1 MRALVW
7 TPLLQDAS
15 QQRRSFLLNLA
26 SFYTSDALQFVVYL
40 FLTPY
45 LLHYLGKEQYGLL
58 AVADSVLGYLGL
70 LNIGLTPVLT
80 RFVAA
85 SEAAGDRRRT
95 VALLSTTL
103 ALFIGL
109 GTVGMLIAW
118 GVAANIGP
126 LFHLQ
131 AALVPACALFLGV
144 KGLEFAV
151 ATPLQ
156 IFAAG
161 NYGIQNITTMNGI
174 RGLTGLIDAAG
185 GFAIVR
191 FDLGMKALAVLALF
205 NAIVAGLLNR
215 QSLRNALPGLKLAL
229 REASRPVARELLGY
243 SAFFALDSVI
253 VLIVFKT
260 DEIVIAGAIGT
271 AAVATYAI
279 VGQASRAVMNGA
291 SRISSTLYPSYAAL
305 AQKADFAELRRIFR
319 RAMDGTL
326 YISAG
331 FAVLFMAFVGQ
342 LVEFWLS
349 LPPGDVPR
357 GIVWGLG
364 GIILTA
370 APVSV
375 ASKYIAGVG
384 LIRSVAAISI
394 LEGASNLAL
403 SLLLVGRIGL
413 TGVALGTL
421 VSQLLTTTWYNPGVA
436 LKHQGVSRAEF
447 WAGRLVRVGTV
458 TAPAALLAMGLLH
471 TWPRPALWQL
481 GVELAGCALLHA
493 TCAGLAWRYWPDGAK
508 AEAAS

>member
-1 MRALVW
+1 MPV
-7 TPLLQDAS
+7 PDAT

-58 AVADSVLGYLGL
+58 AVADAVLGYLGL

-80 RFVAA
+80 RFVAG
-85 SEAAGDRRRT
+85 SEAAGDRDRT
-95 VALLSTTL
+95 ISLLSTTL

-109 GTVGMLIAW
+109 GTAGMLIAW
-118 GVAANIGP
+118 GVAWKIDA
-126 LFHLQ
+126 LFQLQ
-131 AALVPACALFLGV
+131 PALVPACALFLAFKGV
-144 KGLEFAV
+144 EFAV

-156 IFAAG
+156 IYAAG
-161 NYGIQNITTMNGI
+161 NYGIQNIAMMNGI
-174 RGLTGLIDAAG
+174 RGLTGLLDAIG

-191 FDLGMKALAVLALF
+191 LDLGLKSLAILALF

-215 QSLRNALPGLKLAL
+215 QSLRRALGHFRLSLAH
-229 REASRPVARELLGY
+229 ATRPIAKELLGY

-260 DEIVIAGAIGT
+260 DEIVIASAIGT
-271 AAVATYAI
+271 GAVATYAI
-279 VGQASRAVMNGA
+279 IGQASRAVMNGA

-305 AQKADFAELRRIFR
+305 AQKQDFAELQRIFR

-326 YISAG
+326 YVSAG

-342 LVEFWLS
+342 LVEIWLS

-384 LIRSVAAISI
+384 LIRSVAVISI

-421 VSQLLTTTWYNPGVA
+421 VSQALTTTWYNPGVA
-436 LKHQGVSRAEF
+436 LRHQGVSRARF
-447 WAGRLVRVGTV
+447 WAGRLVRVTCV
-458 TAPAALLAMGLLH
+458 TLPSALLAATLLRL
-471 TWPRPALWQL
+471 WPAPSLGQL
-481 GVELAGCALLHA
+481 AAQLVA
-493 TCAGLAWRYWPDGAK
+493 CAGVHVACAALAWRFWPDSAVV
-508 AEAAS
+508 EAQS

>member
-1 MRALVW
+1 M
-7 TPLLQDAS
+7 PDAS

-26 SFYTSDALQFVVYL
+26 SFYTSDALQFIVYL

-70 LNIGLTPVLT
+70 LNMGLTPVLT

-85 SEAAGDRRRT
+85 SEAAEDRQRT

-103 ALFIGL
+103 ALFIAL
-109 GTVGMLIAW
+109 GTAGMLIAW
-118 GVAANIGP
+118 GVAAHIDA

-131 AALVPACALFLGV
+131 AALVPACALFLAL
-144 KGLEFAV
+144 KGIEFAV

-156 IFAAG
+156 IYAAG

-174 RGLTGLIDAAG
+174 RGLTGLVDAIG

-191 FDLGMKALAVLALF
+191 LDLGMKSLAILALF
-205 NAIVAGLLNR
+205 NAVVAGLLNR
-215 QSLRNALPGLKLAL
+215 QSLRRALPGLRLSL
-229 REASRPVARELLGY
+229 HRASRPIAGELLSY

-279 VGQASRAVMNGA
+279 IGQASRAVMNGA

-305 AQKADFAELRRIFR
+305 AQKQDFAELRRIFR

-326 YISAG
+326 YVSAG
-331 FAVLFMAFVGQ
+331 FSVLFMAFVGQ
-342 LVEFWLS
+342 LVERWLS
-349 LPPGDVPR
+349 LPVGDVPR

-384 LIRSVAAISI
+384 IIRSVAVISI
-394 LEGASNLAL
+394 VEGASNLAL

-421 VSQLLTTTWYNPGVA
+421 VSQALTTTWYNPGIA
-436 LKHQGVSRAEF
+436 LRHQGVSRPRF
-447 WAGRLVRVGTV
+447 WIGRILRVGTV
-458 TAPAALLAMGLLH
+458 TLPTALMAMGLLRH
-471 TWPRPALWQL
+471 WPEPAIWQL
-481 GVELAGCALLHA
+481 GVDLVVCALLHA
-493 TCAGLAWRYWPDGAK
+493 ACAGLAWRYWPDTGT
-508 AEAAS
+508 AEATP